1 MKVGEK
7 KKELSQERKSEC
19 VRCKPVKNAQ
29 LRRRSIANKGLEIT
43 KLGKVSVFPT
53 LYNQPKT
60 L

>member
-1 MKVGEK
+1 MQTSQKCTI
-7 KKELSQERKSEC
+7 KE
-19 VRCKPVKNAQ
+19 AQ
-29 LRRRSIANKGLEIT
+29 HRQQRFKIT